1 MAEKYIRD
9 RLFEM
14 QDTEYRDFHAKLMP
28 TVSKELII
36 GVRTPE
42 LRKFAKEIAE
52 TRIADDFMKILPHK
66 YYEENNLHAF
76 LIEQIK
82 DYDLCV
88 AEINRFLLFVD
99 NWATCDMMRP
109 KILKK
114 HLAEFLPVVE
124 KWMNSGDTYTV
135 RFAIE
140 MLMCYY
146 LDGDFDISYPEMIS
160 KIRSDEYYIKM
171 MQAWYFATAL
181 AKQYD
186 AVIPYLEENR
196 LDPDTHNKTIRKAIE
211 SYRIT
216 EEQKKYLRKL
226 KR

>member
-42 LRKFAKEIAE
+42 LRKFAKEIAK

-88 AEINRFLLFVD
+88 SELERFLPFVD

-109 KILKK
+109 KILKN
-114 HLAEFLPVVE
+114 HLEDFLPVIK
-124 KWMNSGDTYTV
+124 KWMGSVDTYTV

-196 LDPDTHNKTIRKAIE
+196 LDADTHNKTIRKAIE

-216 EEQKKYLRKL
+216 GEQKKYLRKL

>member
-1 MAEKYIRD
+1 MSDRYIID

-14 QDTEYRDFHAKLMP
+14 QDLKYRDFHSKLMP

-36 GVRTPE
+36 GVRTPD
-42 LRKFAKEIAE
+42 LRSFAKEISKMPYAQE
-52 TRIADDFMKILPHK
+52 FIANLPHK

-76 LIEQIK
+76 LIESIK
-82 DYDLCV
+82 DYDLCIK
-88 AEINRFLLFVD
+88 EINRFLPFVD

-109 KILKK
+109 KIFKK
-114 HLAEFLPVVE
+114 HLPELFESIKIWL
-124 KWMNSGDTYTV
+124 KSDDTYTV

-140 MLMCYY
+140 MLMCFY
-146 LDGDFDISYPEMIS
+146 LDDFFSPEYPEMIS
-160 KIRSDEYYIKM
+160 KICSDEYYIKM

-186 AVIPYLEENR
+186 AVIPYLEQNK
-196 LDPDTHNKTIRKAIE
+196 LDADTHNKTIRKAIE
-211 SYRIT
+211 SFRIT
-216 EEQKKYLRKL
+216 DYQKKYLRTL

>member
-28 TVSKELII
+28 TMSKELII

-88 AEINRFLLFVD
+88 AEINRFLPFVD

-196 LDPDTHNKTIRKAIE
+196 LDPDTHNKTVRKAIE

-216 EEQKKYLRKL
+216 EEQKKYLRRL